1 MYANKLNVC
10 NMNGYNLLRDWYN
23 FKFSNPSKT
32 KSIHSDFYCY
42 LIDLWNR
49 LGQKDEFG
57 LPTSV
62 TMELLGIGSYNTYK
76 KVLNDLIEF
85 GFVKL
90 IVESKNQHQSKIVAL
105 SKYDKASDE
114 ATDKAL
120 DKAHIKAS
128 DEATDTIIKQV
139 NKETK
144 NNKTIPTYT
153 EFLEHA
159 KLKKPNIN
167 REHVKAKYDSW
178 VENGWKD
185 GNDRKITNWRSKLSN
200 TVPHIPTMNTD
211 EETVEEMNDRM
222 LYENVMRKINM
233 YHAKD

>member
-1 MYANKLNVC
+1 
-10 NMNGYNLLRDWYN
+10 MNGYNLLRDWYN

-85 GFVKL
+85 GFV
-90 IVESKNQHQSKIVAL
+90 IIITESKNQHQSKVIAL
-105 SKYDKASDE
+105 SKFDKASDE
-114 ATDKAL
+114 ASDKAL
-120 DKAHIKAS
+120 DKAHIKATDKAS
-128 DEATDTIIKQV
+128 DTIIKQV

-144 NNKTIPTYT
+144 NNKSIPDYI
-153 EFLEHA
+153 EFLEFA
-159 KLKKPNIN
+159 KTKKPNVD
-167 REHVKAKYDSW
+167 REHLKAKYESW
-178 VENGWKD
+178 VHNGWKD
-185 GNDRKITNWRSKLSN
+185 GNDKKISNWKSKITNTL
-200 TVPHIPTMNTD
+200 PYIPEANNQNESPEAMI
-211 EETVEEMNDRM
+211 DRL
-222 LYENVMRKINM
+222 LYENVMKQINGH
-233 YHAKD
+233 HA

>member
-1 MYANKLNVC
+1 
-10 NMNGYNLLRDWYN
+10 MNGYNLLRDWYN
-23 FKFSNPSKT
+23 FKFANPSKT

-62 TMELLGIGSYNTYK
+62 TMELLNIGSYNTYK

-85 GFVKL
+85 GFVIL

-105 SKYDKASDE
+105 SKSDE

-120 DKAHIKAS
+120 DKAHIKATDKAS
-128 DEATDTIIKQV
+128 DTINKQV

-144 NNKTIPTYT
+144 NNQTIPTWID
-153 EFLEHA
+153 FLSYA
-159 KLKKPNIN
+159 DIKKPNVH
-167 REHVKAKYDSW
+167 REHLKSKYDAW

-185 GNDRKITNWRSKLSN
+185 GNDKKITNWKSKLLN
-200 TVPHIPTMNTD
+200 TLPYIPTMNTE
-211 EETVEEMNDRM
+211 EETVEQMNDRM
-222 LYENVMRKINM
+222 LYENVMKKIQM